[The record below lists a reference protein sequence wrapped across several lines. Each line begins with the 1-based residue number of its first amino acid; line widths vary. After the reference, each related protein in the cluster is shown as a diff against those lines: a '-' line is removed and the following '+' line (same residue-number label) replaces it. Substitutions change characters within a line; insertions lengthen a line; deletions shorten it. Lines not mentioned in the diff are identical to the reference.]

1 MISANCYA
9 EPQPLPPIEGLPPAV
24 TEMCARCLAKKPADR
39 PTSREIAAVLA
50 ATAGVR
56 LPLGENGP
64 VGDEEATGE
73 PTVAHAVR
81 GVRPTWRSRVVQLRS
96 EERRVGKEG
105 RSRWS

>member
-50 ATAGVR
+50 ATPRVR

-64 VGDEEATGE
+64 EVDEEPTRE
-73 PTVAHAVR
+73 PTRAHAAR
-81 GVRPTWRSRVVQLRS
+81 GGCPTRHSRVLRL
-96 EERRVGKEG
+96 GPAALPA
-105 RSRWS
+105 